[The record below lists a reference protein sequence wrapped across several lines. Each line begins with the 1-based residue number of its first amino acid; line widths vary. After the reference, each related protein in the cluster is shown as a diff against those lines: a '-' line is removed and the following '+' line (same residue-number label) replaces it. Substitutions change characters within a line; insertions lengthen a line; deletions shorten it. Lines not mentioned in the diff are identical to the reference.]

1 MSEQLEQILSHY
13 QDENREIANVDEPQ
27 CSLVL
32 FKIADKNFAFYGSQI
47 KEILADRPIS
57 WVPGCPPTLEGV
69 INHRGRVE
77 SVISINPLLET
88 PASDSVGKRTIL
100 IGRSQKMQSGILV
113 DKLVDVLDVAQS
125 LIHPTADN
133 LSAAMQKVVVG
144 IVPVGHEYYALVDLN
159 LIFERYLE
167 TSGYDSLA

>member
-1 MSEQLEQILSHY
+1 MSEPLEQILSQY
-13 QDENREIANVDEPQ
+13 QTEKREITNVDEPQ

-32 FKIADKNFAFYGSQI
+32 FKVADKNFAFYGAQI

-57 WVPGCPPTLEGV
+57 WVPGCPPSLEGV

-77 SVISINPLLET
+77 SVITLNSLIET
-88 PASDSVGKRTIL
+88 PAAENVAKRTIL
-100 IGRSQKMQSGILV
+100 MGRGQKMQSGILV

-125 LIHPTADN
+125 QIHPAAEH

-144 IVPVGHEYYALVDLN
+144 IVPVGKEYFALLDLD

-167 TSGYDSLA
+167 TCGYDALA

>member
-1 MSEQLEQILSHY
+1 MNEQLEQILSHY

-32 FKIADKNFAFYGSQI
+32 FKVADKCFAFYGSHI
-47 KEILADRPIS
+47 KEILADRPVS
-57 WVPGCPPTLEGV
+57 WVPGCPPSLEGV

-77 SVISINPLLET
+77 SVISINSLIEA
-88 PASDSVGKRTIL
+88 PASESVGKRSIL
-100 IGRSQKMQSGILV
+100 MGRGQKMQSGIRV
-113 DKLVDVLDVAQS
+113 DKLVDVLDVAESQ
-125 LIHPTADN
+125 IHSATDH

-144 IVPVGHEYYALVDLN
+144 IVPVGHEYYALLDLN

-167 TSGYDSLA
+167 TRGYDSLS

>member
-32 FKIADKNFAFYGSQI
+32 FKVADKNFAFYGAQI
-47 KEILADRPIS
+47 KEILADRPVS

-77 SVISINPLLET
+77 SVININQLVEA
-88 PASDSVGKRTIL
+88 PASDSVGKRSIL
-100 IGRSQKMQSGILV
+100 MGRGQKMQSGILV
-113 DKLVDVLDVAQS
+113 DKLVDVLDVAES
-125 LIHPTADN
+125 LIHPAAEP
-133 LSAAMQKVVVG
+133 LSAAMQEVVVG
-144 IVPVGHEYYALVDLN
+144 IVPIGSEYYALLDLN

-167 TSGYDSLA
+167 TSGYGPLS